1 MHDQSDR
8 VQEFIDGI
16 AASVAIVARDAPGSL
31 VVSACNEDFLR
42 MTGGQPSIARRFPV
56 ALDAMVPSYA
66 RRELREKVN
75 KCFSS
80 GIAQELEQ
88 AYDVKDGT
96 HWWRLSLKPLRHKS
110 SGAAVLKILLTGL
123 DITQKMEL
131 TRELETSMSR
141 FRLVVDAAYDAIITI
156 DQEHNITLFNR
167 AAEQMFGY
175 SQAEMIGQP
184 LSRLIPERSRQRH
197 TESLDR
203 FAGSPVNSRE
213 MDERNRV
220 FGLHRDGTVMPVE
233 AAISKINVNG
243 RLEFTAI
250 MRDISDRIRLMD
262 LLQKEAATDE
272 LTGLPNRRTFM
283 DTAANLFQSSEN
295 VSLLL
300 LDIDYFKKVNDTY
313 GHDAGDEV
321 LRALADGGRTYSR
334 ANDVF
339 ARIGG
344 EEFAVLL
351 PETDLEQAC
360 AIAEKL
366 RMAFEQQDLR
376 HFWLTSDP
384 IPFTVSIG
392 VATRVP
398 GEVRVE
404 EVFKRADQ
412 ALYRAKQGG
421 RNRVDSTASS

>member
-1 MHDQSDR
+1 MKERSGSI
-8 VQEFIDGI
+8 QEFIDGI
-16 AASVAIVARDAPGSL
+16 AASVAIVGRDASGRL

-42 MTGGQPSIARRFPV
+42 MTGGQPAIARRFPV
-56 ALDAMVPSYA
+56 EFDAMVPSYA
-66 RRELREKVN
+66 RRELREKIN
-75 KCFSS
+75 ECFSS

-88 AYDVKDGT
+88 AYDLRDGT
-96 HWWRLSLKPLRHKS
+96 HWWRLWLKPLRRKS
-110 SGAAVLKILLTGL
+110 SDAAVLEILLTGL
-123 DITQKMEL
+123 EITQKMEL
-131 TRELETSMSR
+131 ARELETAASR

-156 DQEHNITLFNR
+156 DQDHNITLFNR
-167 AAEQMFGY
+167 AAEHMFGY

-184 LSRLIPERSRQRH
+184 VSRLIPERSRQRH
-197 TESLDR
+197 TESLDQ
-203 FAGSPVNSRE
+203 FARSPVNSRE

-220 FGLHRDGTVMPVE
+220 FGLHRDGTLMPVE

-283 DTAANLFQSSEN
+283 DTAANLFQSSES

-300 LDIDYFKKVNDTY
+300 LDIDHFKKVNDTY

-366 RMAFEQQDLR
+366 RMAFERQDLR

-398 GEVRVE
+398 SEDRVE
-404 EVFKRADQ
+404 EVLKRADQ
-412 ALYRAKQGG
+412 ALYRAKEGG
-421 RNRVDSTASS
+421 RNRVECE